1 MIEYTF
7 PRGMQDL
14 REGDVPRIGE
24 LLTVLTQRN
33 VRCDREALATVFS
46 RAQLLLA
53 RDISV
58 EGAAP
63 IVGLATMNL
72 ITTLVKSS
80 GYINDVVVLPSHEG
94 RGIGTELVH
103 RLIEQARNLGLK
115 HVQLTS
121 RRTEQRARAHHV
133 YGIKLKGELLDTNV
147 YRWTFWRDD
156 EHAG

>member
-7 PRGMQDL
+7 PRGMHELRAGDL
-14 REGDVPRIGE
+14 PRINE
-24 LLTVLTQRN
+24 LLSVLTERD
-33 VRCDREALATVFS
+33 VRCDRDTLASVFY

-53 RDISV
+53 RDISQ
-58 EGAAP
+58 EGTAP

-72 ITTLVKSS
+72 ITTLVKSF

-94 RGIGTELVH
+94 RGIGTEIVR

-121 RRTEQRARAHHV
+121 RRTERRKAAHHV
-133 YGIKLKGELLDTNV
+133 YGTKLKGELVDTNV

-156 EHAG
+156 EHTR